1 MKKKRGLFIVIEGLD
16 GAGTTTQ
23 AKKLHN
29 LLLGKGLKNHLT
41 NEPTDEPV
49 GKLIRDALSGRITSP
64 TKGERI
70 DFSEA
75 ALCLLFAADRIDHS
89 HELLKML
96 SSGVHVVCDRYI
108 WSSIAYQSLDPSIPA
123 ERVVEVNR
131 GCAVPDLTL
140 LLEVPVKECLR
151 RLKARKDAPS
161 IYEKKK
167 ILEGIHK
174 NYMSTRKLYEKNY
187 GPLVI
192 LDGAVSVADVHAKI
206 VDALAKRI
214 NL

>member
-1 MKKKRGLFIVIEGLD
+1 MKKKRGLFVVLEGLD

-23 AKKLHN
+23 AKKLHILIN
-29 LLLGKGLKNHLT
+29 DNDLESHLT

-64 TKGERI
+64 ADGGRI

-75 ALCLLFAADRIDHS
+75 ALCLLFAADRIEHS
-89 HELLKML
+89 QALEKIL
-96 SSGVHVVCDRYI
+96 SNGAHVVCDRYI
-108 WSSIAYQSLDPSIPA
+108 WSSIAYQTLDPSISA
-123 ERVVEVNR
+123 GRVIEVNK
-131 GCAVPDLTL
+131 GCAVPDLTI

-161 IYEKKK
+161 IYEKKR
-167 ILEGIHK
+167 ILEGIHE
-174 NYMSTRKLYEKNY
+174 NYMSSRKLYEKNY
-187 GPLVI
+187 GALVI
-192 LDGAVSVADVHAKI
+192 LDGTEPVNDVHLKI
-206 VDALAKRI
+206 VDALRPQM